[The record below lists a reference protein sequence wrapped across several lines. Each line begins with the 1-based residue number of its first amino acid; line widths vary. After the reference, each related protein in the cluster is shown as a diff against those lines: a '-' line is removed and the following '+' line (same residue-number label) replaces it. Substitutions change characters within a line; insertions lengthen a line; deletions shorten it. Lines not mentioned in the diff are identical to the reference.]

1 MDAAMRW
8 VRSNLKFGSWCALFA
23 LAFQLL
29 VVFNHVH
36 CSQNLCWPASPTAAG
51 SLSIAGDSA
60 TTDSRRAAPAVGEY
74 CLLCA
79 VVHLAGTVL
88 PATAPAE
95 PIAVG
100 RQKSP
105 LWADLADVSAAAP
118 HGSFQARAPPRA

>member
-1 MDAAMRW
+1 MRW

-23 LAFQLL
+23 LTFQLL

-51 SLSIAGDSA
+51 SHSSAGDGAVTQSK
-60 TTDSRRAAPAVGEY
+60 RAAPAVGEY

-79 VVHLAGTVL
+79 VIHLAGTVV

-95 PIAVG
+95 PIAVAL
-100 RQKSP
+100 QKSP
-105 LWADLADVSAAAP
+105 PWANLADISASAP
-118 HGSFQARAPPRA
+118 HGIFQARAPPYV